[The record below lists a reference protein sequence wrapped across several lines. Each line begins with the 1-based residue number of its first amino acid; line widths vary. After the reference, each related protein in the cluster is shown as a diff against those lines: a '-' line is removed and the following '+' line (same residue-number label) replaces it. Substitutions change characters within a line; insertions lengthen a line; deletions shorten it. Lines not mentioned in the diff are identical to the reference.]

1 MDNPWISIDYL
12 RTSMDIHAYQWISMG
27 INGYLSISTPAA
39 DGKVGR
45 GACAEVR
52 LADEVRA
59 EARLAHFLRQ

>member
-1 MDNPWISIDYL
+1 MQKADMRPSQECVCGSGQNVTEML
-12 RTSMDIHAYQWISMG
+12 VE
-27 INGYLSISTPAA
+27 AA
-39 DGKVGR
+39 VDGKVGR